1 MIRHGAIGLVSFL
14 PRVRPIRSLLV
25 PLPLVVLLYGS
36 GCLGQTQPVS
46 LFSNALPANPVDP
59 YTGPATL
66 GVKFVSSQNGRISAI
81 RFYRAAKC
89 RNGYIARLY
98 QAGIKRLASVS
109 MASESGP
116 VPGWQTALF
125 PVPISIAANT
135 TYLAAYYAPCGQYSE
150 TWHGL
155 GQTVSN
161 GPLSAPA
168 ASLVGGN
175 GVMVRGLDYPT
186 NDYLDGNF
194 FVDVAFTPGLPYLS
208 IVVTP
213 PNPSIPSA
221 TPLGAVVANVAATWS
236 DGAPFTGALLFVAP
250 NFNHGGVYAL
260 DSNNNLIINPLGPGV
275 GSAGGS
281 TATITIGAIQ

>member
-25 PLPLVVLLYGS
+25 PLPLVLLLYGN

-46 LFSNALPANPVDP
+46 LFSNVLPANPVDP
-59 YTGPATL
+59 YSGPTTL
-66 GVKFVSSQNGRISAI
+66 GVK
-81 RFYRAAKC
+81 
-89 RNGYIARLY
+89 
-98 QAGIKRLASVS
+98 AGIKRLASVR
-109 MASESGP
+109 MASELGP

-161 GPLSAPA
+161 RPLSAPA

-175 GVMVRGLDYPT
+175 GAMVRGLDYPT

-213 PNPSIPSA
+213 PNPSIPTA

-236 DGAPFTGALLFVAP
+236 DGAPFTGAFLFVAP

-260 DSNNNLIINPLGPGV
+260 DSNNNLMINPLGPPV

-281 TATITIGAIQ
+281 TATITIGATQ